1 MAQTTYAG
9 SGANTYASGSSVSS
23 IPATYTRY
31 LEDGTT
37 AGFSANTTS
46 TQGFTFFNVSKSQTS
61 GGDGYAVGDRLRVV
75 GGTPVPSPHGGIT
88 ELCVSIP
95 GVGYSSA
102 ANVKVYV
109 GDGTTPG
116 SGCTVGSVNL
126 NREGQITSIN
136 ISNRGSGYSMENPPK
151 VRVVYL
157 DLT

>member
-1 MAQTTYAG
+1 M
-9 SGANTYASGSSVSS
+9 
-23 IPATYTRY
+23 
-31 LEDGTT
+31 
-37 AGFSANTTS
+37 
-46 TQGFTFFNVSKSQTS
+46 
-61 GGDGYAVGDRLRVV
+61 
-75 GGTPVPSPHGGIT
+75 
-88 ELCVSIP
+88 CVSIP

-151 VRVVYL
+151 VRVVDL
-157 DLT
+157 DPTSTATPATITAKIGGGKGFPERVAKFEVISVVTPILLFI